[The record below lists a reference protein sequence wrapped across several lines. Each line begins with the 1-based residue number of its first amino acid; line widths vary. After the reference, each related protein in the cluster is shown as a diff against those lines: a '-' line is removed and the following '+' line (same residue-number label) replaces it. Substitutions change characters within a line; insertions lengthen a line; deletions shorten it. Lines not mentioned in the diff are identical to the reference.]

1 MDFHLMTQ
9 KKFVVRFEG
18 ENGQDEIYKITLCK
32 YLIQGNELPVDPS
45 IRFLCVAHPVWEI
58 MKPYGMKKCLKII
71 QRGVR
76 SVLPF

>member
-45 IRFLCVAHPVWEI
+45 IRFLCVAHPV
-58 MKPYGMKKCLKII
+58 
-71 QRGVR
+71 
-76 SVLPF
+76 